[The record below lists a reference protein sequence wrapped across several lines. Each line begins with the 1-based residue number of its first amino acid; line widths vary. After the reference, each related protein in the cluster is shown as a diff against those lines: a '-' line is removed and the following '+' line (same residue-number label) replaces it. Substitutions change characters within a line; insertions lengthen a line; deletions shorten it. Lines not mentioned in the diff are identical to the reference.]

1 LPFAPTEPHISVAL
15 VIGGSFLQFGDPLDW
30 IAQSFG
36 LEVKVDRME
45 LMVNLSNKGG
55 MRSRLNDVVQT
66 TNIHTEA
73 LGSDKRTRFRLQ
85 LFGRCEG
92 RLVAVCGFTFP
103 QGRFN
108 LQHLEETAG
117 AMTLSNGE
125 KILGIQATYGQ
136 TAQTMDAIENE
147 QPLVRLLPLNVF
159 NRIYFQSKIER
170 IEKDKKLDITDLEDA
185 VVVRLKKPWL
195 YYDVPSGKT
204 AKKKPFAQLPF

>member
-1 LPFAPTEPHISVAL
+1 MPFAPTEPHISVAL

-55 MRSRLNDVVQT
+55 MRSRLNDVVAT

-73 LGSDKRTRFRLQ
+73 MGTDKRTRFRLQ

-92 RLVAVCGFTFP
+92 RLVAVCAFSFP
-103 QGRFN
+103 QGRLN
-108 LQHLEETAG
+108 LQQVEETAG

-125 KILGIQATYGQ
+125 KVLGIQATYGQ
-136 TAQTMDAIENE
+136 TAKTMDAIENE

-204 AKKKPFAQLPF
+204 PKKKPMPQLPF